1 MTDTAAPSTVA
12 FVIRCEELS
21 SGLTRSLE
29 SIFKQSLRGVHLHI
43 LAPDT
48 VRRALED
55 IAIANGA
62 QIFHYGDDILF
73 DSCLPALPELVCFV
87 EPGAVYK
94 PGFAE
99 KCGWFLQTRPYL
111 SLCSAQTVLSQE
123 LAQILGPDLTDS
135 ATFLAQLTP
144 ERASALMLRRADI
157 ARAYDTGWQPW
168 RDGVA
173 GLLVDIAKAGGWG
186 MTLPEVLVEIP
197 PHSGPSLANPAPVV
211 DLPNSI
217 TTPVAPDRGAYAT
230 LATDPVLDVPAPMGK
245 SGKLRIC
252 MVLSWMTT
260 GGADKFNLDL
270 LEMLRARGHEVTVC
284 TTLPSDHPWE
294 SRFAA
299 LTDDIFVTDRFLDPA
314 DVPRFLSYLIKSRDM
329 DCVLI
334 SGSTLGYQ
342 LTPFL
347 CAMVPDVT
355 YMDLCHVE
363 EPHWNSGG
371 HPRFAIGYSDVF
383 DFNIVSTRHLADWMQ
398 AHGADGDHIKVLY
411 TGVEEH
417 AEQDVAAVR
426 AQVRARLELADD
438 LPLVI
443 FGGRICPQKR
453 PLLLAQILHMAQTS
467 GLEFRAAIVG
477 NGELRGAFE
486 AALAQHGL
494 SDRVT
499 LYGALDH
506 AQWFELLQGADAFL
520 LPSEYEGISIA
531 LLEAMSLGVVPIVS
545 DVGGQG
551 EIITEASGY
560 LIPHSSDEAQ
570 HYVDALR
577 AVFLNPQERRARGKA
592 ARDVIAQSFSK
603 SSTIAAFESY
613 VVEAKTQAK
622 VAPRMHIPRHFG
634 IESATTALE
643 LNRIS
648 SAFSWM
654 ASNSQKSEDQAELI
668 ALVNMLLK
676 LRRSRPGQML
686 TNNRL
691 ARGAIRRTL
700 RLFNRS

>member
-1 MTDTAAPSTVA
+1 MTDTGPTPAQTVA
-12 FVIRCEELS
+12 FVIRSAEAGEALK
-21 SGLTRSLE
+21 RSLE
-29 SIFKQSLRGVHLHI
+29 SIIAQNLRTIHI
-43 LAPDT
+43 HIFAPLSA
-48 VRRALED
+48 RAELD
-55 IAIANGA
+55 GITAPSNA
-62 QIFHYGDDILF
+62 QVFHHVDDAPF
-73 DSCLPALPELVCFV
+73 EPCLDALPELTCFV
-87 EPGAVYK
+87 EPGVEFK

-99 KCGWFLQTRPYL
+99 KCGWFLQTRPHL
-111 SLCSAQTVLSQE
+111 SLCNAYSVLSQE
-123 LAQILGPDLTDS
+123 PEHILAPELHDG
-135 ATFLAQLTP
+135 AAFLEQLSQ

-157 ARAYDTGWQPW
+157 QRAFGAGWHPW
-168 RDGVA
+168 RDGAA
-173 GLLVDIAKAGGWG
+173 GLLADIARSGGWG
-186 MTLPEVLVEIP
+186 MTLPEPLVMIP
-197 PHSGPSLANPAPVV
+197 RQTAAANAHEPPKHIPAVPA
-211 DLPNSI
+211 
-217 TTPVAPDRGAYAT
+217 APERGAYAT
-230 LATDPVLDVPAPMGK
+230 LETDPVLDLPAT
-245 SGKLRIC
+245 SARTDKLKIC

-299 LTDDIFVTDRFLDPA
+299 LSSDIFVTDRFLSPS

-342 LTPFL
+342 LTPYL
-347 CAMVPDVT
+347 RAMSPDVT
-355 YMDLCHVE
+355 YLDLCHVE
-363 EPHWNSGG
+363 EPHWNNGG

-383 DFNIVSTRHLADWMQ
+383 DFNIVSTKHLADWMQ
-398 AHGADGDHIKVLY
+398 DHGADRSRIKVLY
-411 TGVEEH
+411 TGVQEH
-417 AEQDVAAVR
+417 AEQDVADAR
-426 AQVRARLELADD
+426 AKVRARLNIPDD

-443 FGGRICPQKR
+443 FGGRICAQKR
-453 PLLLAQILHMAQTS
+453 PLLLAQILHMAKTS
-467 GLEFRAAIVG
+467 GLAFKAAIIG
-477 NGELRGAFE
+477 DGDLRAEFE
-486 AALAQHGL
+486 AALSQHGL
-494 SDRVT
+494 NEHVT
-499 LYGALDH
+499 LYGALGH
-506 AQWFELLQGADAFL
+506 AEWFELLQAADAFL

-560 LIPHSSDEAQ
+560 LIPHSSDEAR

-577 AVFLNPQERRARGKA
+577 AVFLDPQERRARGLA
-592 ARDVIAQSFSK
+592 ARDVIAQTFSK
-603 SSTIAAFESY
+603 RSTITAFETY
-613 VVEAKTQAK
+613 VAEAKTQAK
-622 VAPRMHIPRHFG
+622 DTPRMRIPPRFG

-654 ASNSQKSEDQAELI
+654 AGNTQKSEDQAELM
-668 ALVNMLLK
+668 ALVNVLLK
-676 LRRSRPGQML
+676 VRRSKIGQIV

-691 ARGAIRRTL
+691 ARGVIRRIL